1 MEPQEH
7 STSDKNS
14 ERAIRVGS
22 VSEQRT
28 NFLFGSSR
36 KSSVRPW
43 RMHQK
48 IGYGYFLALA
58 IGFFGSMMGMII
70 ADYFQGEGVE
80 QLADAHI
87 QAQLLGNYKD
97 ALMEAQL
104 HGAQMA
110 SVVDDAQL
118 LSIEK
123 ARFFA
128 SVARTKRLRNE
139 VERFIKNKPA
149 WLAAK
154 PSVIYKLIENC
165 EGRLELYAE
174 QIRLILQGVEAQKVD
189 VDEVA
194 DLKNKLLSVAKSE
207 GARSLEELSFELGK
221 LLEMAQEQ
229 ERQGEVLMEDAQGIE
244 KLIIVVSMLIS
255 VAIASFL
262 ALRTSRAIA
271 RPVVTV
277 TRVAERVARESN
289 FDLRVPV
296 AAADEIGSLAVSL
309 NHLIERVSERTR
321 ELETAKEAA
330 ESANQAKS
338 QFLANM
344 SHELRTPLNAIIG
357 YSELLQ
363 EDAIDL
369 ELGDTDFVS
378 DLRSIN
384 AAGKHLLNLISDILD
399 FSKIEAGKM
408 ELFTERFEVKNLIE
422 SVVTTVRPMMEKNNN
437 FFELVCADNLGQ
449 MYTDQTKLR
458 QVLFNLLSN
467 ADKFTANG
475 RVSLNIYKEDDIKSD
490 FFIVFKVSD
499 TGIGMSQE
507 QLERLFEAFS
517 QGDASTTK
525 KYGGTGLGLAISRFF
540 CQMMGGE
547 IFVESKLGEGSV
559 FTVRLPV
566 CVKD

>member
-14 ERAIRVGS
+14 ARAIRVGL
-22 VSEQRT
+22 VSEQSS
-28 NFLFGSSR
+28 NFLFGSSW

-97 ALMEAQL
+97 AVMEAQL

-123 ARFFA
+123 NRFFA
-128 SVARTKRLRNE
+128 SVARTKRLRTE

-149 WLAAK
+149 WLAAS
-154 PSVIYKLIENC
+154 PPVIYELIENC

-174 QIRLILQGVEAQKVD
+174 QIRLILQGVEPQKVD
-189 VDEVA
+189 VEEVA
-194 DLKNKLLSVAKSE
+194 DLRNKLLSVAKSE
-207 GARSLEELSFELGK
+207 GVRSLEELSFELGK
-221 LLEMAQEQ
+221 LLEIAQEQ

-330 ESANQAKS
+330 EAANQAKS

-369 ELGDTDFVS
+369 DLGDTDFVS

-384 AAGKHLLNLISDILD
+384 SAGKHLLNLISDILD

-408 ELFTERFEVKNLIE
+408 ELFTERFEVKNLID
-422 SVVTTVRPMMEKNNN
+422 SVVATVRPVMEKNNN
-437 FFELVCADNLGQ
+437 VFELVCADNLGQ

-467 ADKFTANG
+467 AAKFTANG
-475 RVSLNIYKEDDIKSD
+475 RVSLKIYKEENINSE
-490 FFIVFKVSD
+490 FSIIFKVCD

-566 CVKD
+566 SFKD

>member
-1 MEPQEH
+1 MKSQEH
-7 STSDKNS
+7 SASDKNS
-14 ERAIRVGS
+14 ERVIVAGQ
-22 VSEQRT
+22 VSDQSG
-28 NFLFGSSR
+28 NLQLGAPW

-43 RMHQK
+43 RIHQK

-58 IGFFGSMMGMII
+58 IGFFGSMTGMII

-80 QLADAHI
+80 QLADAHV
-87 QAQLLGNYKD
+87 QAQLLGNFKD
-97 ALMEAQL
+97 AVIEAQL
-104 HGAQMA
+104 HAAQMG
-110 SVVDDAQL
+110 SVVDDQEL

-123 ARFFA
+123 TRFFA
-128 SVARTKRLRNE
+128 SVARSKKLRYE
-139 VERFIKNKPA
+139 VERFIKSDPA
-149 WLAAK
+149 WLAEK
-154 PSVIYKLIENC
+154 PQVMYGLIENC
-165 EGRLELYAE
+165 EVRLALYAE
-174 QIRLILQGVEAQKVD
+174 QIRFILQGFEPEKVGGI
-189 VDEVA
+189 ELA
-194 DLKNKLLSVAKSE
+194 ALRNKLLSVAKSE
-207 GARSLEELSFELGK
+207 RARSLEELTFELGK
-221 LLEMAQEQ
+221 LLETAQEQ

-244 KLIIVVSMLIS
+244 KLIIVVSMLVS
-255 VAIASFL
+255 LAIASFL

-289 FDLRVPV
+289 FDLRAPV
-296 AAADEIGSLAVSL
+296 AAEDEIGSLAVSL

-321 ELETAKEAA
+321 ELEQAKEAA
-330 ESANQAKS
+330 EAANKAKS

-369 ELGDTDFVS
+369 ELEDTDFVS

-384 AAGKHLLNLISDILD
+384 SAGKHLLNLISDILD

-422 SVVTTVRPMMEKNNN
+422 SVVGMVRPVMEKNNN

-449 MYTDQTKLR
+449 MHTDQTKLR

-467 ADKFTANG
+467 AAKFTANG
-475 RVSLNIYKEDDIKSD
+475 RVSLTIFKEDGIIPGC
-490 FFIVFKVSD
+490 FIVFKVSD

-507 QLERLFEAFS
+507 QLERLFEAFT

-547 IFVESKLGEGSV
+547 ILVESKLGEGSV

-566 CVKD
+566 SVGE

>member
-1 MEPQEH
+1 MKSQEH
-7 STSDKNS
+7 SASDKNS
-14 ERAIRVGS
+14 ERVIVAGQ
-22 VSEQRT
+22 VSDQSG
-28 NFLFGSSR
+28 NLQLGAPW

-43 RMHQK
+43 RIHQK

-58 IGFFGSMMGMII
+58 IGFFGSMTGMII

-80 QLADAHI
+80 QLADAHV
-87 QAQLLGNYKD
+87 QAQLLGNFKD
-97 ALMEAQL
+97 AVIEAQL
-104 HGAQMA
+104 HGAQMG
-110 SVVDDAQL
+110 SVVDDQEL

-123 ARFFA
+123 TRFFA
-128 SVARTKRLRNE
+128 SVARSKKLRYE
-139 VERFIKNKPA
+139 VERFIKSDPA
-149 WLAAK
+149 WLAEK
-154 PSVIYKLIENC
+154 PQVMYGLIENC
-165 EGRLELYAE
+165 EVRLALYAE
-174 QIRLILQGVEAQKVD
+174 QIRLILQGVEPDKVGGI
-189 VDEVA
+189 ELA
-194 DLKNKLLSVAKSE
+194 ALRNKLLSVAKSE
-207 GARSLEELSFELGK
+207 RARSLEELTFELGK
-221 LLEMAQEQ
+221 LLETAQEQ

-244 KLIIVVSMLIS
+244 KLIIVVSMLVS
-255 VAIASFL
+255 LAIASFL

-289 FDLRVPV
+289 FDLRAPV
-296 AAADEIGSLAVSL
+296 AAEDEIGSLAVSL

-321 ELETAKEAA
+321 ELEQAKEAA
-330 ESANQAKS
+330 EAANKAKS

-369 ELGDTDFVS
+369 DLEDTDFVS

-384 AAGKHLLNLISDILD
+384 SAGKHLLNLISDILD

-422 SVVTTVRPMMEKNNN
+422 SVVGMVRPVMEKNNN

-467 ADKFTANG
+467 AAKFTANG
-475 RVSLNIYKEDDIKSD
+475 RVSLTIFKEDGIIPGC
-490 FFIVFKVSD
+490 FIVFKVSD

-507 QLERLFEAFS
+507 QLERLFEAFT

-559 FTVRLPV
+559 FTVRLPI
-566 CVKD
+566 CVGE

>member
-1 MEPQEH
+1 MESHEH

-14 ERAIRVGS
+14 EKNIVAGQF
-22 VSEQRT
+22 SEQS
-28 NFLFGSSR
+28 NNLQFGAPW

-43 RMHQK
+43 RIHQK

-58 IGFFGSMMGMII
+58 IGFFGSMTGMII

-80 QLADAHI
+80 QLADAHV

-97 ALMEAQL
+97 AVMEAQL
-104 HGAQMA
+104 HGSQMG

-118 LSIEK
+118 LSLEK
-123 ARFFA
+123 MRFFA
-128 SVARTKRLRNE
+128 SVARSKKLRQE
-139 VERFIKNKPA
+139 VERFINTDPA

-154 PSVIYKLIENC
+154 PPIIYKLIGNC
-165 EGRLELYAE
+165 QGRLELYAE
-174 QIRLILQGVEAQKVD
+174 QISLILQGVEPTKAGG
-189 VDEVA
+189 EEIEE
-194 DLKNKLLSVAKSE
+194 LRNKLLAAAKSE
-207 GARSLEELSFELGK
+207 GARSLEELTFELGK
-221 LLEMAQEQ
+221 LLETAQEQ

-244 KLIIVVSMLIS
+244 KLIIVLSMLVS
-255 VAIASFL
+255 LAIASFL

-289 FDLRVPV
+289 FDLRAPV
-296 AAADEIGSLAVSL
+296 AAEDEIGSLAVSL
-309 NHLIERVSERTR
+309 NHLIERVSQRTK
-321 ELETAKEAA
+321 ELEQAYEAA
-330 ESANQAKS
+330 EAANKAKS

-369 ELGDTDFVS
+369 ELENTDFVS

-384 AAGKHLLNLISDILD
+384 SAGKHLLNLISDILD

-422 SVVTTVRPMMEKNNN
+422 SVVGMVRPVMDKNNN
-437 FFELVCADNLGQ
+437 FFELACADNLGQ

-467 ADKFTANG
+467 AAKFTANG
-475 RVSLNIYKEDDIKSD
+475 KVTLTIFKEDDINPGS
-490 FFIVFKVSD
+490 FLVFKVTD

-566 CVKD
+566 CVKE

>member
-1 MEPQEH
+1 
-7 STSDKNS
+7 
-14 ERAIRVGS
+14 
-22 VSEQRT
+22 
-28 NFLFGSSR
+28 
-36 KSSVRPW
+36 
-43 RMHQK
+43 
-48 IGYGYFLALA
+48 
-58 IGFFGSMMGMII
+58 
-70 ADYFQGEGVE
+70 
-80 QLADAHI
+80 
-87 QAQLLGNYKD
+87 
-97 ALMEAQL
+97 
-104 HGAQMA
+104 
-110 SVVDDAQL
+110 
-118 LSIEK
+118 
-123 ARFFA
+123 
-128 SVARTKRLRNE
+128 
-139 VERFIKNKPA
+139 
-149 WLAAK
+149 LAAS
-154 PSVIYKLIENC
+154 PPVIYELVENC

-174 QIRLILQGVEAQKVD
+174 QIRLILQGVEPQKVD
-189 VDEVA
+189 VEEVA
-194 DLKNKLLSVAKSE
+194 DLRNKLLSVARSE
-207 GARSLEELSFELGK
+207 GVRSLEELSFELGK

-321 ELETAKEAA
+321 ELETAKLETAKEAA
-330 ESANQAKS
+330 EAANQAKS

-384 AAGKHLLNLISDILD
+384 SAGKHLLNLISDILD

-408 ELFTERFEVKNLIE
+408 ELFTEKFEVKNLIE
-422 SVVTTVRPMMEKNNN
+422 SVVATVRPVMEKNNN
-437 FFELVCADNLGQ
+437 VFELVCADNLGQ

-467 ADKFTANG
+467 AAKFTANG
-475 RVSLNIYKEDDIKSD
+475 RVSLNIYKEDDIKSE
-490 FFIVFKVSD
+490 FFIVFKVCD

-507 QLERLFEAFS
+507 QLEKLFEAFS

-566 CVKD
+566 SVKD